1 LPQDPHRG
9 RDRPV
14 GEADRPALCTEPEEK
29 IAAVQRIAEI
39 ETGLQPAVGT
49 PQLEH
54 PARDS
59 RRPKDRKARFG
70 PVEIGTKPG
79 CTQVVLGISLDRRI

>member
-1 LPQDPHRG
+1 M
-9 RDRPV
+9 
-14 GEADRPALCTEPEEK
+14 
-29 IAAVQRIAEI
+29 QRIAEI

-59 RRPKDRKARFG
+59 RRPKDRKARLG

-79 CTQVVLGISLDRRI
+79 CTQIVLGISLDRRIQMRCRQAVVAGFAAESR